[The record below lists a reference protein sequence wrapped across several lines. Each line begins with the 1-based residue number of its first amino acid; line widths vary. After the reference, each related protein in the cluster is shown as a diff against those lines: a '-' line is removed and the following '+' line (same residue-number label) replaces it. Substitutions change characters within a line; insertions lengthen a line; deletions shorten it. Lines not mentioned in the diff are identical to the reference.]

1 MSEAA
6 SGDRGQGKFIKLVL
20 KNYFSSESGI
30 DIVDK
35 RTMMAFA
42 LRDAKPL
49 SKNYNQL
56 DETEKEK
63 AKERFQAECLTNMLK
78 GAGPLLQKIL
88 QGMPAAT
95 ENNAFSTALKDMKSN
110 LAPIPEELVQEQLY
124 GIVQRSRGNISE
136 IKVERALGA
145 ASVGQ
150 AFLCKIFGPHLPK
163 EGKKVVV
170 KILRP
175 DVKNRMSR
183 EKRVLLKAAEQ
194 TDENGGM
201 LATYQGQLKRI
212 EEEMDLSLEA
222 DNVELG
228 KVYDKTYKTVKSMKV
243 SNLVDPTAN
252 VLVLEQ
258 AEGETVDRYME
269 SVTQEH
275 TKIIDDFV
283 KKGGGKIKI
292 TPENAR
298 QLAETREKLVAM
310 LQQLQKRQEH
320 MRNLAEMWVTEGI
333 YGEGFYHGDL
343 HAGNIIINDEGLTV
357 IDFGNATK
365 LTQDQQSNIIRMM
378 AAAAVGDV
386 KTFRHGFHMLL
397 ENTDPKF
404 YASKRAEFTKVLEE
418 IFSLGTKENA
428 GQRIGAALI
437 KAQELG
443 LELPSAI
450 SNFSQCQL
458 RLQNAMTS
466 MNDEIEKL
474 QQDIARLD
482 SADTFAGAADPLTLH
497 LLSADAEAKSD
508 VTFRKFLDNT
518 LEEWGDLDEEH
529 FNYMALSKQQQ
540 SIEAY
545 EKIQSEMK
553 TAIAGAETI
562 EDGFAQAM
570 IFAGKEEQKAVYD
583 AAIKTGV
590 KIASE
595 WLNKA
600 YYFVDQNNEQEVEE
614 YTSMRTKLDTYI
626 QKPEENLDGIKEEAT
641 KLANFFKMK
650 KTALDNLREAQNK
663 PDTSSLEMEKQ
674 LREAYKVAN
683 AVNLSTN
690 MEESSV
696 SSVFLYAVENLGIKE
711 QMENWTKHN
720 GELGRAVEKAYDE
733 YVQAF
738 ENKSAD
744 AKVKWM
750 VFKLKY
756 REMLLREVKAMRK
769 AYNVRQRSLSATPD
783 SFYDVMSSVIE
794 SNKAVTFK
802 HLGTYNTISYYFKM

>member
-1 MSEAA
+1 
-6 SGDRGQGKFIKLVL
+6 
-20 KNYFSSESGI
+20 
-30 DIVDK
+30 
-35 RTMMAFA
+35 MMAFA

-56 DETEKEK
+56 DEVEKEK
-63 AKERFQAECLTNMLK
+63 AQEKFKAECLTNMLK

-95 ENNAFSTALKDMKSN
+95 ENSAFSTALKDMKSN
-110 LAPIPEELVQEQLY
+110 LAPIPEELVQEQLF

-175 DVKNRMSR
+175 DVRNRMAR
-183 EKRVLLKAAEQ
+183 EKSVLLNAAKQ

-212 EEEMDLSLEA
+212 EEELDLSIEA

-275 TKIIDDFV
+275 AKLIERFTKTGNTDFLQ
-283 KKGGGKIKI
+283 I
-292 TPENAR
+292 TLENGHD
-298 QLAETREKLVAM
+298 LAETRERLVAM

-397 ENTDPKF
+397 EKTDPKF
-404 YASKRAEFTKVLEE
+404 YASKRAEFTKILEE

-443 LELPSAI
+443 LELPSSI

-474 QQDIARLD
+474 QKDIEKLD
-482 SADTFAGAADPLTLH
+482 TADTMSGHGDPLIMH
-497 LLSADAEAKSD
+497 LLSADTGKTESS
-508 VTFRKFLDNT
+508 FRKFLDSK
-518 LEEWGDLDEEH
+518 LDEWGDLDEEK
-529 FNYMALSKQQQ
+529 FNYMAQSKQQQ
-540 SIEAY
+540 SIDAY
-545 EKIQSEMK
+545 EEIQSEMK
-553 TAIAGAETI
+553 MAISGAETVQ
-562 EDGFAQAM
+562 DGFAQAM
-570 IFAGKEEQKAVYD
+570 VFAGKKEKKATYD
-583 AAIKTGV
+583 ATVKAGA
-590 KIASE
+590 KIATE
-595 WLNKA
+595 WLDKA
-600 YYFVDQNNEQEVEE
+600 YYYVDQDNEQEMEE
-614 YTSMRTKLDTYI
+614 YTAMRTKLEMYI

-641 KLANFFKMK
+641 KLTNFFKMK
-650 KTALDNLREAQNK
+650 KAALDNLRDAQNN
-663 PDTSSLEMEKQ
+663 PDTSSVEMEKR
-674 LREAYKVAN
+674 LKAAYTVAN
-683 AVNLSTN
+683 AVK
-690 MEESSV
+690 V
-696 SSVFLYAVENLGIKE
+696 SKNIENNDAEAFGGVLVFAQENVDNVMD
-711 QMENWTKHN
+711 QMKNWTKHH
-720 GELGRAVEKAYDE
+720 GELGRAVEKSYEE
-733 YVQAF
+733 YVQAH
-738 ENKSAD
+738 ESKSAD
-744 AKVKWM
+744 ANAKWL

-756 REMLLREVKAMRK
+756 REMMLRELKAMRK

-783 SFYDVMSSVIE
+783 SFYDVMGSVIE